1 MVSRPML
8 ARRWAQGVKVTMSI
22 KSVLLASAIVAGSF
36 ALGMSARASTLLL
49 AAGGGGGAAD
59 ANFNGGDAQI
69 TTAGGNG
76 GGPNGGAGGVGGL
89 GGGAGGGTPAPGG
102 GGGGGAMGD
111 GGSSDTATG
120 GTGSPLFLG
129 GVGPAGFG
137 GSGGGAGAAAGAGG
151 GGGFSGGGGGSGGAG
166 GDLST
171 LGAGGGG
178 GSFAD
183 STLASVVTTAHA
195 NGSTTAN
202 QSGVNGSVEV
212 GSVTFS
218 GNMIQTYTIP
228 TTGDYFLEAI
238 GGQGGGASG
247 NTDGFGGFGALV
259 SGTDFLTAGT
269 VLEIVSGLGG
279 QSGLRVPA
287 RPNAGG
293 GGGGGSFLFETFVG
307 PSVPEPA
314 TWALM
319 AVGFGALGLFG
330 ARRAK
335 LKSGLRIGR
344 DALGAAAI

>member
-1 MVSRPML
+1 M
-8 ARRWAQGVKVTMSI
+8 VTMSV

-36 ALGMSARASTLLL
+36 ALGMSARATTLLL

-59 ANFNGGDAQI
+59 ANFNGGDALI

-76 GGPNGGAGGVGGL
+76 GGPNGGAGGIDGL

-102 GGGGGAMGD
+102 GGGGGALGD
-111 GGSSDTATG
+111 GGSSDSAG
-120 GTGSPLFLG
+120 GGAGPPDFLPG
-129 GVGPAGFG
+129 FGPAGFG
-137 GSGGGAGAAAGAGG
+137 GRAGGGGAAAGAGG

-171 LGAGGGG
+171 FGAGGGG
-178 GSFAD
+178 GSFAA
-183 STLASVVTTAHA
+183 STLTSVVMTAHA

-212 GSVTFS
+212 GSVTFT
-218 GNMIQTYTIP
+218 GFTIQTYTIP

-238 GGQGGGASG
+238 GGQGGGATR
-247 NTDGFGGFGALV
+247 NDGYGGFGALV

-269 VLEIVSGLGG
+269 VLEIFSGIGG
-279 QSGLRVPA
+279 QNGRSLALPG
-287 RPNAGG
+287 AGG
-293 GGGGGSFLFETFVG
+293 GGGGGSFIFETFVG

-319 AVGFGALGLFG
+319 ALGFGALGFFG
-330 ARRAK
+330 ARRGK
-335 LKSGLRIGR
+335 LKTTR
-344 DALGAAAI
+344 A